1 MSHHDAKQFQ
11 SQNNNVLIYH
21 NKPHKQLNKSVS
33 HAGQI
38 AGSQSQFKMG
48 MPPELIYT
56 QEDRN
61 SKLQIQ
67 NFKVYRELR

>member
-1 MSHHDAKQFQ
+1 MSHHPDNNI
-11 SQNNNVLIYH
+11 QNNNLLVYH

-38 AGSQSQFKMG
+38 AGSHSQFKMG

-56 QEDRN
+56 
-61 SKLQIQ
+61 
-67 NFKVYRELR
+67 